1 MAKRYKVALGQIVYD
16 GKRYLTGEELPKLR
30 PDSERE
36 LLKLKVIAEV
46 VAAAVDKKPPAEKQ
60 KPAAKAKPAKAVE
73 LPEGIDP
80 ELVGGED
87 DENDD

>member
-1 MAKRYKVALGQIVYD
+1 MAKRYKVAVGQIVYD
-16 GKRYLTGEELPKLR
+16 GKRYLTGEELPELR

-36 LLKLKVIAEV
+36 LLKLKVIAEMT
-46 VAAAVDKKPPAEKQ
+46 AAAVDKKPPPEKR
-60 KPAAKAKPAKAVE
+60 KPAAKAKPVKVVE

-87 DENDD
+87 NEDDD